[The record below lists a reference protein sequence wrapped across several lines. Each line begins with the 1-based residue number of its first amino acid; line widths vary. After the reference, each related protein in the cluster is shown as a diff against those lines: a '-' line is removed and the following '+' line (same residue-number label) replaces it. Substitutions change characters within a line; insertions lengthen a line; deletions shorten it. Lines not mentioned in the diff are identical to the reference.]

1 MTIPNSTCW
10 LGLLFGGKTLYGL
23 SCKLDLARI
32 LAVLDLQYGPSV
44 AISRCTESGLNI
56 SNPGLGLG
64 STQLHVSIHD
74 GVSVIEV

>member
-1 MTIPNSTCW
+1 MPLSVEV
-10 LGLLFGGKTLYGL
+10 LLFPIHSL

-56 SNPGLGLG
+56 SNPGLELG
-64 STQLHVSIHD
+64 STHLHVSIHD